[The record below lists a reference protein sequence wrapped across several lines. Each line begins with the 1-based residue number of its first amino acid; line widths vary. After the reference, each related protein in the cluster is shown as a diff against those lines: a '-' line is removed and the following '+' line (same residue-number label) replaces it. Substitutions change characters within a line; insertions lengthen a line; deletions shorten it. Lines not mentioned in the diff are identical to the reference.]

1 MRDCTETM
9 PTATPSDT
17 EASLL
22 AGLRRVIAREL
33 PGADAQAG
41 ITGLRRL
48 SGGASQE
55 TWSFTLAGPHGPAPM
70 ILRRDPGA
78 EERPAAGVSAMQAGM
93 AAEAALLRL
102 AGAAGV
108 PVPVVRAMLMPQ
120 DGIGEGFVMDCI
132 EGETLGGRIVREPR
146 LARAR
151 ERLAYQCGQALAA
164 IHGIDRATLPPLR
177 ESNAAEEV
185 EGYLRRYR
193 AAREQRPV
201 FELAFRWLRR
211 HAPATGRATLV
222 HGDFRN
228 GNLMVDEA
236 GLRAVLDWELAHV
249 GDPMTDLGWLC
260 VNSWRFGR
268 TGLPVGGFGT
278 RAQLFA
284 GYADAGGMV
293 DAERV
298 RFWEIFGVLKWGV
311 ACQTMSRAPQG
322 GGARS
327 VERAAIGRRSSETE
341 IDLLNLLLPRAAASA
356 CAS

>member
-1 MRDCTETM
+1 MHT
-9 PTATPSDT
+9 PTSP
-17 EASLL
+17 EAESGLL
-22 AGLRRVIAREL
+22 AGLRRVISREF
-33 PGADAQAG
+33 PGAGAEPG
-41 ITGLRRL
+41 ISGLRRL

-55 TWSFTLAGPHGPAPM
+55 TWSFTLAGPHGPEPL

-78 EERPAAGVSAMQAGM
+78 GARPAAGVSMVQAGM

-102 AGAAGV
+102 VGAAGV
-108 PVPVVRAMLMPQ
+108 PVPVVRAVLAPQ
-120 DGIGEGFVMDCI
+120 DGIGAGFVMDYI

-177 ESNAAEEV
+177 ESNAAAEV

-193 AAREQRPV
+193 AAGEQRPV
-201 FELAFRWLRR
+201 FELAFRWLKR
-211 HAPATGRATLV
+211 HAPATGRTTLV

-311 ACQTMSRAPQG
+311 ACQTMSRPPEG
-322 GGARS
+322 GGPRS

-341 IDLLNLLLPRAAASA
+341 IDLLNLLLPRNAAPAYGS
-356 CAS
+356 

>member
-1 MRDCTETM
+1 MH
-9 PTATPSDT
+9 TPLSP
-17 EASLL
+17 EAESGLL
-22 AGLRRVIAREL
+22 AGLRRVVSREF
-33 PGADAQAG
+33 PGADAEAG
-41 ITGLRRL
+41 ISGLRRL

-55 TWSFTLAGPHGPAPM
+55 TWRFTLAGPQGPEPL

-78 EERPAAGVSAMQAGM
+78 GARPAAGVAVVQAGM

-102 AGAAGV
+102 VGAAGV
-108 PVPVVRAMLMPQ
+108 PVPVVRAVLAPQ
-120 DGIGEGFVMDCI
+120 DGIGAGFVMDYI
-132 EGETLGGRIVREPR
+132 EGETLGARIVREPR

-151 ERLAYQCGQALAA
+151 EQLAYQCGQALAA

-177 ESNAAEEV
+177 ESNAAAEV

-193 AAREQRPV
+193 ATGAQRPV
-201 FELAFRWLRR
+201 FELAFRWLQR
-211 HAPATGRATLV
+211 HAPATERTTLV

-268 TGLPVGGFGT
+268 TRLPVGGFGT

-284 GYADAGGMV
+284 GYGDAGGMV

-311 ACQTMSRAPQG
+311 ACQTMSRPPEG
-322 GGARS
+322 GGPRS

-341 IDLLNLLLPRAAASA
+341 IDLLNLLLPRDAAPAYGS
-356 CAS
+356 

>member
-1 MRDCTETM
+1 M

>member
-1 MRDCTETM
+1 MH
-9 PTATPSDT
+9 PSTPPDA
-17 EASLL
+17 EAALL
-22 AGLRRVIAREL
+22 AGLRRVVRREL
-33 PGADAQAG
+33 PGFDAEAG

-70 ILRRDPGA
+70 ILRRDPGEGA
-78 EERPAAGVSAMQAGM
+78 RPAAAVSAIQAGM

-108 PVPVVRAMLMPQ
+108 PVPVVRAMLTPQ
-120 DGIGEGFVMDCI
+120 DGIGTGFVMDRI

-164 IHGIDRATLPPLR
+164 IHGIDRAALPPLR
-177 ESNAAEEV
+177 ESHAAEEV
-185 EGYLRRYR
+185 EGYLRRFR
-193 AAREQRPV
+193 AAGEQRPV
-201 FELAFRWLRR
+201 FELAFRWLQR
-211 HAPATGRATLV
+211 HAPATGRTTLV

-260 VNSWRFGR
+260 VNSWRFGSS
-268 TGLPVGGFGT
+268 GLPVGGFGT
-278 RAQLFA
+278 REQLFA
-284 GYADAGGMV
+284 GYADAGGTV
-293 DAERV
+293 DAGRV

-311 ACQTMSRAPQG
+311 ACQTMSRAPAG
-322 GGARS
+322 GGPRS

-341 IDLLNLLLPRAAASA
+341 IDLLNLLLPREPAPASLA
-356 CAS
+356 CGD

>member
-1 MRDCTETM
+1 MRT
-9 PTATPSDT
+9 PTSP
-17 EASLL
+17 EAESGLL
-22 AGLRRVIAREL
+22 AGLRRVIARAF
-33 PGADAQAG
+33 PGADAERG

-55 TWSFTLAGPHGPAPM
+55 TWAFTLAGPHGPVAL

-78 EERPAAGVSAMQAGM
+78 GVRPAAEGPVVQAGM

-108 PVPVVRAMLMPQ
+108 PVPVVRAMLAPQ
-120 DGIGEGFVMDCI
+120 DGIGSGFLMDCI
-132 EGETLGGRIVREPR
+132 DGETLGGRIVREPR

-164 IHGIDRATLPPLR
+164 VHGIDRATLPALR
-177 ESNAAEEV
+177 QSNAAAEV
-185 EGYLRRYR
+185 AGYLRRYR
-193 AAREQRPV
+193 AAGEQRPV
-201 FELAFRWLRR
+201 FELAFRWLQR
-211 HAPATGRATLV
+211 HAPARGRTTLV

-268 TGLPVGGFGT
+268 TALPVGGFGT

-284 GYADAGGMV
+284 GYADAGGVV

-311 ACQTMSRAPQG
+311 ACQTMSRPPEG
-322 GGARS
+322 GGPRS

-341 IDLLNLLLPRAAASA
+341 IDLLNLLLPRDAALA
-356 CAS
+356 CES